1 VKRYFAAFFAAILT
15 LGLSAA
21 VQAEPQMWQQY
32 APLPMAQP
40 VETGKK
46 IEVREFFYY
55 GCPHCYDVEPA
66 VHEWLKHK
74 PKDAEF
80 IRTPGIFQD
89 SWLPMT
95 KTFYALEALGL
106 TDKLHAK
113 LFDAIHKQNQRN
125 LLSDENAIF
134 DWMAAQGVD
143 RDKFVAAYRAFSTQ
157 AKAQQAREMTGEYG
171 INGVP
176 SFVVDGKYITSAAM
190 NGSFRGLFAT
200 IDYLVEKARK
210 ERVGKK

>member
-1 VKRYFAAFFAAILT
+1 VKRFFLGFVFAFLA

-21 VQAEPQMWQQY
+21 RAEPQMWQQY
-32 APLPMAQP
+32 APLPLAQP
-40 VETGKK
+40 VETGKN

-55 GCPHCYDVEPA
+55 GCPHCYDMEAPL
-66 VHEWLKHK
+66 HEWLKHK

-80 IRTPGIFQD
+80 VRTPGIFQD
-89 SWLPMT
+89 AWLPMT
-95 KTFYALEALGL
+95 KAFYALEALGL
-106 TDKLHAK
+106 TEKLHNK

-125 LLSDENAIF
+125 LLSDESALF

-143 RDKFVAAYRAFSTQ
+143 RNKFIAAYRAFSTQ
-157 AKAQQAREMTGEYG
+157 AKAQQAKAMTSEYG

-176 SFVVDGKYITSAAM
+176 AFVVDGKYVTSAAM
-190 NGSFRGLFAT
+190 NGSYRALFAT

-210 ERVGKK
+210 ERGGKK